1 MDENE
6 IKDNIDSTD
15 NLWEENNNDNDFVE
29 VVEVVEN
36 EKIEVPEE
44 NIQNQNNTY
53 PSSANKLTAVV
64 YLVIFISILIWV
76 YFYVTQNNDILNK
89 LLGKDETNSW
99 QIETTTWEIDNTTTA
114 TGIESDNV
122 NTWNI
127 ENNDL
132 IENTTNINNEK
143 EPSTST
149 TTTISWTTNKKE
161 EVIIKD
167 FEKELDSLFNMIDE
181 NAK

>member
-29 VVEVVEN
+29 VVEN

-44 NIQNQNNTY
+44 NIQNQNNPY
-53 PSSANKLTAVV
+53 PSSTNKLTAVV
-64 YLVIFISILIWV
+64 YLVIFISIIIWV
-76 YFYVTQNNDILNK
+76 YFYVTQNKDILDK
-89 LLGKDETNSW
+89 LTGKDSTNSW
-99 QIETTTWEIDNTTTA
+99 QIETMTWEIDSTS

-122 NTWNI
+122 NTENI
-127 ENNDL
+127 ENNNL
-132 IENTTNINNEK
+132 KENTTNITNEK
-143 EPSTST
+143 DPATSST
-149 TTTISWTTNKKE
+149 TTVSWTTNKKE